1 MQTGLVSLE
10 VVARIG
16 GIDIDTRAIVRENG
30 ITDDEVGVNDLI
42 RIARHQKFR
51 AKLKKLD
58 VADVSKKYPMP
69 AIMIFNDKSF
79 GVLLDVNVNER
90 QALMFVPGAKGTEKI
105 GFDELNQRI
114 PGEFIILKH
123 REMSSNAKFGF
134 AWFYREIIKYR
145 RIIYEILIGSFVVQL
160 FGLVTP
166 LFTQVILDKVIVH
179 HSMTTLDILGIAFI
193 AVALFEFLLNV
204 ARKYIFVHTAS
215 KIDARLGAKLFKHLL
230 MLPFVYFESRQVG
243 NIAARVRELDTIR
256 NFITDK
262 SVSVIID
269 LIFSLVFVV
278 MMALYS
284 VKLVL
289 IVSTFVL
296 LISLLYLFITP
307 ELRKRLEKKFQMGAK
322 SNSYLIESVTGIQTV
337 KSLAIEGSMQQ
348 SWENHLGKYVDSSF
362 KLMNMSNAAGALAG
376 LLQKLMTI
384 AVLYIGVTLVME
396 NLMTIGQLIAFQM
409 FAGQFTGPVIR
420 LVNLWNEFQ
429 QALLSVDRLGDILN
443 HPIELQSSNAIT
455 LPRLNGDVRFA
466 NMSFAYSPG
475 GPNVLDNINF
485 GVRPGTRIGI
495 VGRSGSGKSTLTK
508 LVQRLYVANEG
519 SVYFD
524 NIDIRHLNPF
534 WLRNNIGVVLQ
545 ENYLFSGTIRENIA
559 MPRPDAKI
567 ELIIHVAKM
576 AGADEFISQMPD
588 GYDTVVGERGSTL
601 SGGQRQ
607 RIAIA
612 RALITD
618 PRIIIFDEATSAL
631 DYESEMVIR
640 KNLDVIARDRTVF
653 IISHKL
659 SIVKD
664 CHVIIAMD
672 KGRIVETGTHKELIE
687 KKGYYHHL
695 YALQGE

>member
-1 MQTGLVSLE
+1 
-10 VVARIG
+10 
-16 GIDIDTRAIVRENG
+16 
-30 ITDDEVGVNDLI
+30 
-42 RIARHQKFR
+42 
-51 AKLKKLD
+51 
-58 VADVSKKYPMP
+58 
-69 AIMIFNDKSF
+69 
-79 GVLLDVNVNER
+79 
-90 QALMFVPGAKGTEKI
+90 MFVPGAKGTEKI
-105 GFDELNQRI
+105 GFDDLNQKI
-114 PGEFIILKH
+114 SGEFIILKH

-289 IVSTFVL
+289 IVCTFVL

-307 ELRKRLEKKFQMGAK
+307 ELRKRLEKKFQMGAT

-337 KSLAIEGSMQQ
+337 KSLAIEGSMQK
-348 SWENHLGKYVDSSF
+348 SWENHLGKYVDASF

-396 NLMTIGQLIAFQM
+396 NLMTIGQLIA
-409 FAGQFTGPVIR
+409 
-420 LVNLWNEFQ
+420 
-429 QALLSVDRLGDILN
+429 
-443 HPIELQSSNAIT
+443 
-455 LPRLNGDVRFA
+455 
-466 NMSFAYSPG
+466 
-475 GPNVLDNINF
+475 
-485 GVRPGTRIGI
+485 
-495 VGRSGSGKSTLTK
+495 
-508 LVQRLYVANEG
+508 
-519 SVYFD
+519 
-524 NIDIRHLNPF
+524 
-534 WLRNNIGVVLQ
+534 
-545 ENYLFSGTIRENIA
+545 
-559 MPRPDAKI
+559 
-567 ELIIHVAKM
+567 
-576 AGADEFISQMPD
+576 
-588 GYDTVVGERGSTL
+588 
-601 SGGQRQ
+601 
-607 RIAIA
+607 
-612 RALITD
+612 
-618 PRIIIFDEATSAL
+618 
-631 DYESEMVIR
+631 
-640 KNLDVIARDRTVF
+640 
-653 IISHKL
+653 
-659 SIVKD
+659 
-664 CHVIIAMD
+664 
-672 KGRIVETGTHKELIE
+672 
-687 KKGYYHHL
+687 
-695 YALQGE
+695 